1 MCFLLLPLFIFDF
14 FYSEVAPPVL
24 ASRGVWGHNT
34 EIESVFQYFLDF
46 LHLRFHPDLEFPLAH
61 LVIIFFIHQWLLII
75 TIPYFAL
82 VVVPR
87 GDSFPPFFKFSGFFI
102 ACFRTSPIS
111 LLYVETFANIN
122 TLTFELS
129 SPILYMHK
137 LPIRF
142 QKFPKISIVVVFI

>member
-1 MCFLLLPLFIFDF
+1 MHFAAASFYFDF
-14 FYSEVAPPVL
+14 FFTPRLPRPFY
-24 ASRGVWGHNT
+24 ASRGVSGHNT
-34 EIESVFQYFLDF
+34 DIESVFQCFLDSS
-46 LHLRFHPDLEFPLAH
+46 HLMFHPDLEFPLAH

-75 TIPYFAL
+75 TIPYFDL
-82 VVVPR
+82 FVVPR

-111 LLYVETFANIN
+111 LLFVERFANIN